1 MRELRDLIH
10 DDDIEAGAADLRL
23 ARAAVGAKSA
33 DGVCPYCGGG
43 GFILQRDGTAKRCRC
58 YAEQRLLTAQREA
71 RIQPALQKMTFEGF
85 KLSCYPANAKPK
97 GGKGKSYYELAR
109 EARDKAN
116 ECCELVIRGAH
127 PRGLLLM
134 GQVGSGKTHL
144 AAAMANKLLKNGR
157 RVLFLVVPDFLDELR
172 SSFGAED
179 ADVRRLL
186 DRAKHVEVLILD
198 DLGNHNFT
206 DWTRSVLFSVLNY
219 RMNEGLTT
227 LATTNLDAEKLQEL
241 LGTRSLSRLLSLC
254 QPCMLAS
261 DRDIRLLGLE
271 K

>member
-1 MRELRDLIH
+1 MQELRDLIH
-10 DDDIEAGAADLRL
+10 DDDIETG
-23 ARAAVGAKSA
+23 SA
-33 DGVCPYCGGG
+33 DYKMSVRVETESGKCPYCGGG

-58 YAEQRLLTAQREA
+58 YAVQRLQQAQREA
-71 RIQPALQKMTFEGF
+71 RIQPALQKMTFGSF
-85 KLSCYPANAKPK
+85 KLSCYPANAKPQ
-97 GGKGKSYYELAR
+97 GGKGRTYYELAR

-144 AAAMANKLLKNGR
+144 AAAAANKLLQNGR

-179 ADVRRLL
+179 VEMRRLL

-198 DLGNHNFT
+198 DLGSHNFT
-206 DWTRSVLFSVLNY
+206 DWTRSVLFSILNY

-227 LATTNLDAEKLQEL
+227 LATTNLDAEKLKEL
-241 LGTRSLSRLLSLC
+241 LGVRSLSRLISLC
-254 QPCMLAS
+254 RPCLLAS